1 MCLNGF
7 TDLFRVNS
15 IEKKKSFFPP
25 TPCGLR
31 EREKRE
37 RRYREE
43 KGDGKEGDK
52 ERERGEGKKT
62 IIKQTFAL
70 ENQIAIL
77 RGNLKFVI

>member
-1 MCLNGF
+1 MRKR
-7 TDLFRVNS
+7 RV
-15 IEKKKSFFPP
+15 SFHPP
-25 TPCGLR
+25 HVGLR

-37 RRYREE
+37 RRYKEE
-43 KGDGKEGDK
+43 KGDGKERDK